1 MGRNLAQSRQEDETE
16 FIKFMI
22 ANFDYNHEF
31 FRLQMD
37 LSKKLKREELRAAFF
52 KSAQDFNVQQRQL
65 VSQRTLDL
73 DMFDSKSTLSHLS
86 PRQK

>member
-37 LSKKLKREELRAAFF
+37 LSKKLKLRAAFF